1 MDGGQSSG
9 ARAVL
14 RGRCEGA
21 QRTGSNMIRIFI
33 SSSFTDMSIE
43 RKVLLEKA
51 YPEVR
56 SFCRSLGLVFEVVDL
71 NWGIRTFPYGDH
83 EVSEIF
89 LQEIQTSQKVSAGPA
104 FVGLLGNQ
112 YGHRPLPRL
121 IPEKQFEVLL
131 STLSKNPEGVQ
142 QLQEWFRK
150 DNNSVPPT
158 YVLQPV
164 TARFPHYDDLRP
176 EVAKLHDDDLLSW
189 RVTESQLLQLLRSAA
204 AEAETAGDIT
214 AEQKQLFYSS
224 GEICPPAWTC
234 PQACPFGPGG
244 LTFPASHSVTERALE
259 EGVWKDNCQMSA
271 LLFVREIP
279 RQRMKDGSKR
289 LAKFMDLTADGLL
302 DAEAQEFLTG
312 LKSRLYA
319 TSKKILNLHCVE
331 LNSGS
336 IDPKRKEHAEYL
348 DSICQ
353 QFISQMTIR
362 ISEAV
367 KLAGEDR
374 RKIWGSTE
382 ENEEEFDW
390 VVEEARQHTIMAA
403 KLSKSL
409 QGRDGLLGK
418 ICLAMWES
426 TLVHH
431 GPLVVHGTAGMGK
444 TTLLCKLAQE
454 MQDVLEA
461 KAVLVIRLLAA
472 NHPQRPN
479 INHVLNSVCLQVCL
493 ACGLAPR
500 PLMSVSSHLELQ
512 QLFQNILEKVS
523 QQGNTLLLILD
534 SLEQLADQY
543 QAHQL
548 RWLPTDVPP
557 NVHLLVSME
566 TTSEAFASMRLRLG
580 TAGNVFE
587 VEPLSRDEGQQIMES
602 HLQVAKRTLTR
613 EQKDAVLQSFHA
625 SGSPLQLQLILSAAK
640 NWTSFTPTTELLLGS
655 SSEEVMSQ
663 LLLKLEEK
671 HGKELVGGAL
681 GCIVLARRGLME
693 AELRDVMSLDDDVI
707 SEVYRYSLP
716 PTPSLIRMPPVLW
729 ARLKRDLRDQLE
741 IQWTDGVAML
751 AFSSRLLSEVV
762 KARYLTPERRGRTH
776 RILAEYFLGC
786 WSGRLKPVALPGL
799 TLLLSDRKVPPQPL
813 WFAPGLANVRKLQE
827 LPYHLLHAGL
837 WEELRQ
843 EVVGSA
849 EWLYCQSRVC
859 GVSSLISD
867 LDQCSQYMDCCE
879 TGLVH
884 KALVLMKPSLDILSG
899 HMDRSV
905 FYSELLA
912 RLSSLASTSRT
923 VIGQLCSQCDDWL
936 QTCPEPVLIPR
947 SSFLQQPGGALQHTL
962 TAPHGG
968 VLCLAVGAAVRLLVT
983 GSAGGVV
990 AVWSLLDKHLLQVL
1004 EGPSAAILSVKIIE
1018 SSAHCLSLAAD
1029 GSLRGWSLKSGQQ
1042 LFCIQEAGP
1051 AGSGPSSVSLQVSDQ
1066 LLFVHTWM
1074 QVKVWKSDGTEIH
1087 REDISL
1093 VLGVLGDFVVSLHD
1107 SDRVRIFDPVTGTQT
1122 MVRLTRNLTPV
1133 VSVTSPKRGSLFVV
1147 SDDGFL
1153 HQISR
1158 TRQQIVTEF
1167 PLLPSLF
1174 SASEDEKILIA
1185 GRERTLS
1192 LFRIGSNSVDG
1203 FLELQHDD
1211 EVLSACVS
1219 PDGRRVVS
1227 GAADQ
1232 LIRIWS
1238 VTTGHLVDTLC
1249 GCNAPVTA
1257 LLLYDHFVVSA
1268 SSAAD
1273 SVQLW
1278 SLTYDPSHKPLPH
1291 IPAGSAHSAVTR
1303 DGDQVFY
1310 VRHQTQR
1317 EVLSWNNRTG
1327 SVSERLP
1334 VSAEVSCL
1342 ELAQQKRLLLCG
1354 LRSGTVLIY
1363 PLALPQETL
1372 CIPPPEGLAP
1382 VLCLALG
1389 SQESLLAVAHWDTLR
1404 LFQVATRDG
1413 FPAVEGPLATAPLL
1427 HAPPSHM
1434 ALLPH
1439 RRLLYGTAGGE
1450 VKLHDFG
1457 AGVGA
1462 DLQPHSSGITC
1473 VTASNWETHALVGS
1487 QDATL
1492 RLWALDPVALDHTM
1506 EYQGLFFQGVLC
1518 AAFADSD
1525 RFVFTGSQDQT
1536 VKVWDV
1542 ASGKLLCVQFVYSPV
1557 VRMLTFRNGFVGL
1570 TLQGCVVQEAFRCPD
1585 RVDPDHNPLRNMKAR
1600 YRVTSREKGGAGRS
1614 DLQVFDPAQIS
1625 LNLVSMLSS
1634 KPSSAC
1640 VLL

>member
-1 MDGGQSSG
+1 MLIFRAEPSAAAPTSP
-9 ARAVL
+9 AR
-14 RGRCEGA
+14 
-21 QRTGSNMIRIFI
+21 
-33 SSSFTDMSIE
+33 
-43 RKVLLEKA
+43 
-51 YPEVR
+51 
-56 SFCRSLGLVFEVVDL
+56 FCMTSLPVQVVDL

-164 TARFPHYDDLRP
+164 T
-176 EVAKLHDDDLLSW
+176 
-189 RVTESQLLQLLRSAA
+189 
-204 AEAETAGDIT
+204 
-214 AEQKQLFYSS
+214 LFYSS
-224 GEICPPAWTC
+224 GEICPP
-234 PQACPFGPGG
+234 
-244 LTFPASHSVTERALE
+244 

-362 ISEAV
+362 ISEA
-367 KLAGEDR
+367 
-374 RKIWGSTE
+374 
-382 ENEEEFDW
+382 EEFDW

-1004 EGPSAAILSVKIIE
+1004 EGPSGGTKSSCQISYSSDRTMMAAF
-1018 SSAHCLSLAAD
+1018 CLS
-1029 GSLRGWSLKSGQQ
+1029 
-1042 LFCIQEAGP
+1042 CP
-1051 AGSGPSSVSLQVSDQ
+1051 AQ
-1066 LLFVHTWM
+1066 
-1074 QVKVWKSDGTEIH
+1074 
-1087 REDISL
+1087 
-1093 VLGVLGDFVVSLHD
+1093 
-1107 SDRVRIFDPVTGTQT
+1107 DPVA
-1122 MVRLTRNLTPV
+1122 
-1133 VSVTSPKRGSLFVV
+1133 VTSC
-1147 SDDGFL
+1147 
-1153 HQISR
+1153 
-1158 TRQQIVTEF
+1158 
-1167 PLLPSLF
+1167 
-1174 SASEDEKILIA
+1174 
-1185 GRERTLS
+1185 
-1192 LFRIGSNSVDG
+1192 
-1203 FLELQHDD
+1203 
-1211 EVLSACVS
+1211 CVWF
-1219 PDGRRVVS
+1219 G
-1227 GAADQ
+1227 Q
-1232 LIRIWS
+1232 IWS

-1291 IPAGSAHSAVTR
+1291 IPAGSAHSSYGSGFSSDPAR
-1303 DGDQVFY
+1303 FCP
-1310 VRHQTQR
+1310 
-1317 EVLSWNNRTG
+1317 G